1 MGGGFGE
8 RGAGVQ
14 SAAALRFAS
23 LVRPAARI
31 AFAFTLAISRVS
43 EIWIGIVA
51 IILFAVLP
59 SLSTFVGLGRPRR
72 AKR

>member
-1 MGGGFGE
+1 M
-8 RGAGVQ
+8 
-14 SAAALRFAS
+14 
-23 LVRPAARI
+23 